1 MECTPLTAQN
11 VLDYLDRIIT
21 LEREKGSYHE
31 IPKVHPR
38 FQKITYPATA
48 QRSSYSFRTL

>member
-48 QRSSYSFRTL
+48 Q